1 MNEYERNKL
10 VLFSVDKFEIFFNY
24 EEYSDFKINPNNKIS
39 LSNSM
44 GYLFL
49 YIISNSDCIINT
61 LNNTINTLVK
71 PNKKLDNADVFLTN
85 EFRDLNNDFKTLIIM
100 DINNE
105 LANQKPSHI
114 KDNLITALEK
124 IINLLQDSK
133 KFIELYLVPQFCN
146 AKNNKRKIA
155 KNYMGFDFQT
165 SKLLSFSIPKSE
177 KIFCRIKNKP
187 FHKTQCSSSVR
198 FSTRI

>member
-1 MNEYERNKL
+1 
-10 VLFSVDKFEIFFNY
+10 
-24 EEYSDFKINPNNKIS
+24 
-39 LSNSM
+39 
-44 GYLFL
+44 
-49 YIISNSDCIINT
+49 
-61 LNNTINTLVK
+61 
-71 PNKKLDNADVFLTN
+71 
-85 EFRDLNNDFKTLIIM
+85 M

-177 KIFCRIKNKP
+177 KIFCRIKNNKISTSISIGLNQLLNYEYNINQKYNITKKTIDYSTAY
-187 FHKTQCSSSVR
+187 FINSLREYICINLDYFLEHKLSIKKCSNCNKYFIPYKRKSEKYCDYIFKDR
-198 FSTRI
+198 KNL